1 MERSLFSNFPYYT
14 ETFLLGA
21 YWLRVP
27 LPKLQTFS
35 GIFWVLT
42 IGYSLYRKAI
52 LGIFVY
58 LFICEV
64 TTTKVDFPFY
74 NQHNKPQYV
83 LFANES
89 FLRKMLVS
97 FLGSNILLYIEK
109 GPVEKLCKVLE
120 MELKTYTP
128 ASPKF
133 NFDKI
138 KFKVLHYIQHN
149 FIRQHPRFSKKQA
162 SSSNIV
168 THSNGYIKGSK
179 CFFISF

>member
-21 YWLRVP
+21 YWLRFP
-27 LPKLQTFS
+27 FPKLQTFS
-35 GIFWVLT
+35 GIFWVLA
-42 IGYSLYRKAI
+42 IDYCLYGKAI

-74 NQHNKPQYV
+74 KQHNKPQYV

-128 ASPKF
+128 VDPKLVF
-133 NFDKI
+133 KKI
-138 KFKVLHYIQHN
+138 ELKFLHYIQLD
-149 FIRQHPRFSKKQA
+149 FIGQRPMRSKDQ
-162 SSSNIV
+162 
-168 THSNGYIKGSK
+168 
-179 CFFISF
+179 ISMFKSLVINQLQILKYF